1 MSKIIAGELRI
12 WTDGKQAHACIDAE
26 TSAGPVLFQASVPL
40 ALVRAKVLRSLSR
53 RGYPV
58 ASRARKT
65 EAIVGFF
72 GRRLAL
78 RRLARAVPRAFVP
91 GGLTS
96 HLSVRRFAARRLPG
110 LPGRLLGAPERF
122 SPSARLLPPVSPAGL
137 PEEPIEGVGYR
148 ELVGVAPVAIAAV
161 TATPKVMA
169 GAKLLSAAA
178 TNPKAL
184 AQVKRITSLAKAGSP
199 AGKAALNTLKKANIF
214 RKRKRAAAAV
224 AAAAVPASAALAV
237 RSATARSVTP
247 APSVPPP
254 PRGQKKRRRFFSN
267 WQRGVE

>member
-1 MSKIIAGELRI
+1 MSKVISGELRI

-26 TSAGPVLFQASVPL
+26 TSSGPVLFQASVPL
-40 ALVRAKVLRSLSR
+40 ALVRAKVLRSLAR

-58 ASRARKT
+58 ARGGRKT
-65 EAIVGFF
+65 EVLVGFF

-91 GGLTS
+91 GGLAT
-96 HLSVRRFAARRLPG
+96 HLSLRRFAGRRLPG
-110 LPGRLLGAPERF
+110 LPGRLLLAPERF
-122 SPSARLLPPVSPAGL
+122 SPSARLLPAASPVAL
-137 PEEPIEGVGYR
+137 ATDEPIEGVGYR
-148 ELVGVAPVAIAAV
+148 ELVGVAPVAVAAV
-161 TATPKVMA
+161 TATPKIMA

-178 TNPKAL
+178 TSPKAL
-184 AQVKRITSLAKAGSP
+184 AQVKRITSLAKAGNP

-224 AAAAVPASAALAV
+224 ATAVPASAALAL
-237 RSATARSVTP
+237 RSPTARSVTP
-247 APSVPPP
+247 SPSVPPP
-254 PRGQKKRRRFFSN
+254 PRTKKRRRFFAN